1 MATAAE
7 EEIDEDKDVE
17 HEDEH
22 SLDASHDS
30 ESESQQSSAHKDDEV
45 TTTSDV
51 TQVRAADEESHDES
65 IESARL
71 LKQTLDGFL
80 LILSNDGDI
89 TYVTDNIS
97 DYLGISKV
105 SSYEIIHWQILFSIG
120 FTFLLTDRYVGPANM
135 GICPSM

>member
-1 MATAAE
+1 MATAE
-7 EEIDEDKDVE
+7 EDIDEDKDVE

-22 SLDASHDS
+22 SLDASHNS
-30 ESESQQSSAHKDDEV
+30 ESESQQSAVHKDDEV

-105 SSYEIIHWQILFSIG
+105 SSYDIVHWQI
-120 FTFLLTDRYVGPANM
+120 
-135 GICPSM
+135 